1 MQEEES
7 ARDWPVSA
15 SRREN
20 GGSAARESE
29 ARGGARAGSATY
41 LNNESGWEEG
51 PSPVGGTA
59 APAVG
64 GGDVGNSKNSL
75 RSAGNIAS
83 VRSRTKALVL
93 KHGVALTKPL
103 MLTRSIVLAH

>member
-29 ARGGARAGSATY
+29 ARGGGRAGIATY
-41 LNNESGWEEG
+41 INEGGWEEG

-59 APAVG
+59 VPAVG
-64 GGDVGNSKNSL
+64 GGGVANSKNSL
-75 RSAGNIAS
+75 RSAGNVAS

-93 KHGVALTKPL
+93 
-103 MLTRSIVLAH
+103 